1 VRKRAI
7 AWARRVWDKVILAPL
22 RAGELVEI
30 RRCLTTAPLDT
41 NLREQRRISTISR
54 KRICLFPGVSE
65 HRRTTANLSR
75 RPRMAD
81 DTSSSLVGSTS
92 FFLLFAGKNLRE
104 SCRSRTLLVA
114 CAATQ
119 PALRRERGSYTGH
132 HHGPHRRVCL
142 GLGVRMPSA
151 PPAETFLSTSAVHN
165 HPPPQHI
172 VSSRAA
178 RRPSVALYAHLRWR
192 SMQDPASELRRIPL
206 PRTRVN
212 NAVRRTLR
220 GVE

>member
-7 AWARRVWDKVILAPL
+7 ACARRVWDKVILAPL

-92 FFLLFAGKNLRE
+92 FFLLFAGKKPERKLQKPNTACGVCSNAARAAARTRLLHWPP
-104 SCRSRTLLVA
+104 SRTSSSRLPWA
-114 CAATQ
+114 
-119 PALRRERGSYTGH
+119 RGSNA
-132 HHGPHRRVCL
+132 L
-142 GLGVRMPSA
+142 GSA
-151 PPAETFLSTSAVHN
+151 GRN
-165 HPPPQHI
+165 
-172 VSSRAA
+172 
-178 RRPSVALYAHLRWR
+178 
-192 SMQDPASELRRIPL
+192 L
-206 PRTRVN
+206 PIN
-212 NAVRRTLR
+212 
-220 GVE
+220 